1 MVAFVDAVSLGMV
14 WGGVAQGDMVSAA
27 EVWKEAKL
35 NSPPLSTRTAL
46 SAPKSAI

>member
-1 MVAFVDAVSLGMV
+1 MVAFADAVSLGMV

-35 NSPPLSTRTAL
+35 NSPLSTRTAL
-46 SAPKSAI
+46 CAPKSAV